1 MYMGL
6 FSRSLVCQCLFSRY
20 FHVYRNCTLGF
31 RSNIFGLIT
40 KCVMHDHN
48 GISGRVDGIR
58 TS

>member
-6 FSRSLVCQCLFSRY
+6 FYVVFIFTLYY
-20 FHVYRNCTLGF
+20 FQVYRNCTLAF
-31 RSNIFGLIT
+31 RSSIFGLIT

-48 GISGRVDGIR
+48 GISGRVDGMR